1 MRWWRV
7 FIDKLTGKKKKPGVV
22 GPRRRKSPR
31 YPYEITLTAKCSSWP
46 KFVEL
51 FSGDVS
57 AGGLFV
63 PTDQEATVGEGVEI
77 ELTLPDGGK
86 VPVTGQV
93 VNLIDA
99 ETAARFGKK
108 AGLGISLDA
117 LEGDMRRRFE
127 ELLAAARAS
136 GPELSEADTMDGD
149 PKPRRPSPP
158 QGTPTVTQ
166 TGPVKLSAI
175 EDVFAAKQPLDEP
188 VDLSED
194 DDLLVEEAAPLP
206 TPRKE
211 QAMPPPP
218 PGAKPQVSFTETG
231 EHPAIT
237 EPPEP
242 PKPSAPAVHTG
253 GPEPIVG
260 IDLGTTYSSVA
271 AVIGKKVSILPW
283 SDGAKSCASV
293 VTFPEMHKC
302 IVGTEARKR
311 LATDPQHTVSS
322 PKRLLGRKYDD
333 REIQA
338 FIGQAPYRTLAG
350 PDGSVV
356 VEIWEQ
362 QYAVTQLNSYI
373 IDEARKVAET
383 AIGREVRRCVMT
395 VPVSFTDERA
405 QTFQRAGEMAHL
417 EVVAMIDEPSAAAL
431 ANRFDPN
438 FGGIVGV
445 FDFGGGTFD
454 FSVVDVSSG
463 DFQVLATAGDTWL
476 GGDDFDSVL
485 AEAAANQFWRMH
497 KVDLRKQAVEW
508 QKLVFACER
517 AKRMLSVD
525 DEAMIFV
532 PEVLRSAE
540 GMVDLNISLDRA
552 TFERACRPVIDRA
565 LATCDE
571 ALHLLGM
578 KSRSLTTVY
587 LSGGTTY
594 IPAVREALARHFGVP
609 IRTGVPPEHA
619 VCLGA
624 AIHAAQIQFNSAT
637 TLDAR

>member
-63 PTDQEATVGEGVEI
+63 PTGQEAKVGEEVEI

-86 VPVTGQV
+86 VPVTGVV
-93 VNLIDA
+93 VNIISADH
-99 ETAARFGKK
+99 AAQFGKK
-108 AGLGISLDA
+108 PGLGIALDA
-117 LEGDMRRRFE
+117 LEGDAEAKFK
-127 ELLAAARAS
+127 ELVAAAQAS
-136 GPELSEADTMDGD
+136 GPELSEEDTMDGA
-149 PKPRRPSPP
+149 PRPRRPSPP
-158 QGTPTVTQ
+158 PITHAVTH
-166 TGPVKLSAI
+166 TGSVKLSAI
-175 EDVFAAKQPLDEP
+175 KDMIVAGEALGEP
-188 VDLSED
+188 IDLTED
-194 DDLLVEEAAPLP
+194 DDLLIEEQEALP
-206 TPRKE
+206 APRKE
-211 QAMPPPP
+211 QAMPPPV
-218 PGAKPQVSFTETG
+218 PGAKPPVSFTETG

-237 EPPEP
+237 EPP
-242 PKPSAPAVHTG
+242 KPAAPAVHTG

-260 IDLGTTYSSVA
+260 IDLGTTYSSVG

-283 SDGAKSCASV
+283 PDGAKSWASV
-293 VTFPEMHKC
+293 VSFPELHKC

-311 LATDPQHTVSS
+311 LATDPPHTVSS

-333 REIQA
+333 REIQG

-350 PDGSVV
+350 PDGSVA
-356 VEIWEQ
+356 VEIWGQ
-362 QYAVTQLNSYI
+362 QYAVTQLCSYI
-373 IDEARKVAET
+373 IEEARTAAEA

-395 VPVSFTDERA
+395 VPVSFDEHRA
-405 QTFQRAGEMAHL
+405 KIFQRAGELAHL

-431 ANRFDPN
+431 ANRFDQN

-445 FDFGGGTFD
+445 YDFGGGTFD

-476 GGDDFDSVL
+476 GGDDFDTVL

-508 QKLVFACER
+508 QKLLFACER

-532 PEVLRSAE
+532 PEVLRSAQ
-540 GMVDLNISLDRA
+540 GMVDLNISLDRV
-552 TFERACRPVIDRA
+552 TFERACRPVIDRS

-571 ALHLLGM
+571 ALDLLGM
-578 KSRSLTTVY
+578 SSGDLTTIY
-587 LSGGTTY
+587 LSGGATY

-609 IRTGVPPEHA
+609 VRTGVPPEHA

-624 AIHAAQIQFNSAT
+624 AIHAAQIQFSSAT